1 MKSCSRPAG
10 QKLVDRTDRQQL
22 LRSCRTVVFVYRLII
37 TVCDD
42 GIPVWVPGISGT
54 PWKGFHQVEKT
65 ENKGEKMPR
74 GSPENPVKNMI
85 YWTVCGLH
93 GIIEKGIPGAD
104 SAMCL
109 GEKEGQYGWDLT
121 V

>member
-1 MKSCSRPAG
+1 MY
-10 QKLVDRTDRQQL
+10 RTDRQQL

-104 SAMCL
+104 SAMCP
-109 GEKEGQYGWDLT
+109 GEKEGQYGWDMT

>member
-93 GIIEKGIPGAD
+93 GIIEKGILGAD

-109 GEKEGQYGWDLT
+109 GEKEGQYGWNLT

>member
-1 MKSCSRPAG
+1 M
-10 QKLVDRTDRQQL
+10 
-22 LRSCRTVVFVYRLII
+22 
-37 TVCDD
+37 
-42 GIPVWVPGISGT
+42 
-54 PWKGFHQVEKT
+54 EKT

-74 GSPENPVKNMI
+74 GSPENPVKNPVKNMI

-109 GEKEGQYGWDLT
+109 GEKEGQYGWDMT

>member
-1 MKSCSRPAG
+1 MNAAADKTAAIFVCFFIVSFSPFDMKSCSCPAG

-54 PWKGFHQVEKT
+54 PWKAFHGM
-65 ENKGEKMPR
+65 ENA
-74 GSPENPVKNMI
+74 EN
-85 YWTVCGLH
+85 
-93 GIIEKGIPGAD
+93 
-104 SAMCL
+104 
-109 GEKEGQYGWDLT
+109 
-121 V
+121 